1 MFKKEENKFSKPLVL
16 GLSLVLISAALFI
29 AGKSLFSDSAAVTVS
44 GNQGK
49 HSFFE
54 KEGESKF
61 IGYGSASSA
70 QRSDSISLLVKA
82 NEGYASS
89 MASNSPDKITGNLS
103 SSANMPSETSLS
115 DFEKQARAELGEPD
129 KPEQNQPKAA
139 NGGQRAGE
147 ETPAGSSAVSAAS
160 LKSSKQGSGKSS
172 LSGKKS
178 AFTSRLSAM
187 NNFNKTSRL
196 GRNFG
201 SGEESEDSSTGYS
214 SNGSASG
221 SAGQNSSAGALSSS
235 SMGGSSSGESSSGMG
250 GASSSAGRTDSSNK
264 PKPDVPR
271 PQMLV
276 YKQTY
281 DFGSL
286 NLYEH
291 SRRLVTV
298 MNVGKKD
305 LRVGK
310 INKLNEEINF
320 FSVRENKCSN
330 RILKPGEE
338 CTFQINYTPS
348 YYTSEK
354 PADGFEIESNDAD
367 RIPYSNYIEVTGSI
381 ASYFYS
387 SYWLGVYAA
396 ATKMDF
402 GTVTAGHS
410 LELNYLLKNNTA
422 SKWYG
427 LSFIRDANASFS
439 VSYTNCPTDVMR
451 PNTYCVVRIKFSP
464 SDSLLRSFS
473 QNYGKYYAVNGY
485 NGQKQIM
492 DKPSF
497 PPNIIDRPFELELGG
512 YIRVK
517 AKISGVNMTVRNI
530 PLRAFTSARYPDP
543 KMKRVD
549 SYYSF

>member
-1 MFKKEENKFSKPLVL
+1 MFKKEENKFSKPLAI
-16 GLSLVLISAALFI
+16 GLSAVLISAALFI
-29 AGKSLFSDSAAVTVS
+29 AGKSLFSDSASITVS
-44 GNQGK
+44 GNQEK

-89 MASNSPDKITGNLS
+89 MASNSPDKIKENLS

-129 KPEQNQPKAA
+129 KPEQNQPQTNAGAPTREENSGNAA
-139 NGGQRAGE
+139 AM
-147 ETPAGSSAVSAAS
+147 TASST
-160 LKSSKQGSGKSS
+160 KTSKQGSAKSS

-201 SGEESEDSSTGYS
+201 SGEENQDSSTGYS

-221 SAGQNSSAGALSSS
+221 SGGQGSSAGSLSS

-281 DFGSL
+281 DFGSV

-291 SRRLVTV
+291 AKRLVTV

-310 INKLNEEINF
+310 INRLNEEINF
-320 FSVRENKCSN
+320 FSVQDNKCSN
-330 RILKPGEE
+330 RTLKPGEE
-338 CTFQINYTPS
+338 CTFKINYTPS

-367 RIPYSNYIEVTGSI
+367 KIPYSNYIEVTGSI

-387 SYWLGVYAA
+387 SYWLRVYAA
-396 ATKMDF
+396 TTKMDF
-402 GTVTAGHS
+402 GTVTAGHY
-410 LELNYLLKNNTA
+410 LELNYLLKNNT
-422 SKWYG
+422 SSEWYG
-427 LSFIRDANASFS
+427 LNFVRDANASFS
-439 VSYTNCPTDVMR
+439 VSYSNCPRDVMD
-451 PNTYCVVRIKFSP
+451 PGSYCVIKVKFSP
-464 SDSLLRSFS
+464 VDSLLKNLS
-473 QNYGKYYAVNGY
+473 QNYGKYYTVNGY

-517 AKISGVNMTVRNI
+517 ARISGVNMITVRSI